1 MNNGIEHPIKTTN
14 AFVFFLQVNENMSV
28 NLSVKIGSMNMK
40 NPVTVASGTFG
51 YGPEYA
57 DLVDLNRLGAITV
70 KGICAGEHI
79 GNPTP
84 RTFETRCGMLNA
96 IGLPG
101 PGARGFIEKYVPFLK
116 QYETPVIVNIWGKSI
131 QDYGKVVEMLDPEE
145 TVSAY
150 EINLSCPNV
159 KEGGSA
165 FGTDIDSFSR
175 VIELVR
181 GLTQKPI
188 IPKLAPNVPNIG
200 TFAKAAENCGADAIS
215 IMNSYPAMAINIET
229 REPELAN
236 RTGGLSGPAIKP
248 IAIKLVW
255 DAAQACNIPIIGMGG
270 ICEPADAIEF
280 IIAGASA
287 VAVGTANFTDPS
299 TAVRVIDGIETYL
312 IEHGIATVSDLT
324 GTVKG

>member
-1 MNNGIEHPIKTTN
+1 
-14 AFVFFLQVNENMSV
+14 MSV
-28 NLSVKIGSMNMK
+28 DLKIKIGSMEMK

-70 KGICAGEHI
+70 KGICPDEHI

-84 RTFETRCGMLNA
+84 RTFETRGGMLNA

-101 PGARGFIEKYVPFLK
+101 PGAQGFIEKYVPFLK
-116 QYETPVIVNIWGKSI
+116 PYDVPVIVNIWGKGMD
-131 QDYGKVVEMLDPEE
+131 DYGKVVEILDDEE

-165 FGTDIDSFSR
+165 FGTDTDSFSR

-181 GLTQKPI
+181 GKTQKPI
-188 IPKLAPNVPNIG
+188 IPKLAPNVSDIG
-200 TFAKAAENCGADAIS
+200 AFAKAAEDSGADAIS
-215 IMNSYPAMAINIET
+215 IMNSYPAMAINIDT
-229 REPELAN
+229 LEPELAN

-255 DAAQACNIPIIGMGG
+255 DAAKATTLPIIGMGG
-270 ICEPADAIEF
+270 IYEPEDAIEF
-280 IIAGASA
+280 MIAGATA

-299 TAVRVIDGIETYL
+299 TVIRVIDGIEAYL
-312 IEHGIATVSDLT
+312 DEKGRASIADIV
-324 GTVKG
+324 GTVKA

>member
-1 MNNGIEHPIKTTN
+1 
-14 AFVFFLQVNENMSV
+14 MSV
-28 NLSVKIGSMNMK
+28 DLSIKIGSMVMK

-70 KGICAGEHI
+70 KGIGPEETL

-84 RTFETRCGMLNA
+84 RTFETRGGMLNA

-101 PGARGFIEKYVPFLK
+101 PGAKGFIEKYVPFLK
-116 QYETPVIVNIWGKSI
+116 QYNTPVIVNIWGKGMD
-131 QDYGKVVEMLDPEE
+131 DYGTVVEMLDGED

-165 FGTDIDSFSR
+165 FGTDTDSFSR

-181 GLTQKPI
+181 GKTQKPI
-188 IPKLAPNVPNIG
+188 IPKLAPNVPDLG
-200 TFAKAAENCGADAIS
+200 KFAKAAEDCGADAIS

-229 REPELAN
+229 LEPELAN

-248 IAIKLVW
+248 IAVKLVW
-255 DAAQACNIPIIGMGG
+255 DAAKATKLPIIGMGG
-270 ICEPADAIEF
+270 IFEPEDAIEF
-280 IIAGASA
+280 MVAGATA

-299 TAVRVIDGIETYL
+299 TAMRVIDGIEEYL
-312 IEHGIATVSDLT
+312 VKKGHRAVADIV
-324 GTVKG
+324 GTVC

>member
-1 MNNGIEHPIKTTN
+1 
-14 AFVFFLQVNENMSV
+14 MSV
-28 NLSVKIGSMNMK
+28 DLKVKIGSMEMK

-57 DLVDLNRLGAITV
+57 ELVDLNRLGAITV
-70 KGICAGEHI
+70 KGICPEEHV
-79 GNPTP
+79 GNATP
-84 RTFETRCGMLNA
+84 RTFETRGGMINA

-101 PGARGFIEKYVPFLK
+101 PGTKGFLEKYVPFLK
-116 QYETPVIVNIWGKSI
+116 QFNTPVIVNIWGKAME
-131 QDYGKVVEMLDPEE
+131 DYGRVVEQLDAED

-165 FGTDIDSFSR
+165 FGTEVDMFSR

-181 GLTQKPI
+181 SKTQKPI
-188 IPKLAPNVPNIG
+188 IPKLAPNVSYIG
-200 TFAKAAENCGADAIS
+200 RFAKAAENCGADAIS

-229 REPELAN
+229 LKPELAN

-255 DAAQACNIPIIGMGG
+255 DAAKTTSLPIIGMGG
-270 ICEPADAIEF
+270 IFEPEDAIEF
-280 IIAGASA
+280 MIAGASA
-287 VAVGTANFTDPS
+287 VAVGTANFVDPS
-299 TAVRVIDGIETYL
+299 TTLRVIDGIEAYL
-312 IEHGIATVSDLT
+312 KRKGHTSVGDIV
-324 GTVKG
+324 GTVKA

>member
-1 MNNGIEHPIKTTN
+1 
-14 AFVFFLQVNENMSV
+14 MSV
-28 NLSVKIGSMNMK
+28 ALEIKIGSMEMK

-70 KGICAGEHI
+70 KGIGPEEHV
-79 GNPTP
+79 GNATP
-84 RTFETRCGMLNA
+84 RTFETRGGMLNA

-101 PGARGFIEKYVPFLK
+101 PGAKGFIEKYVPFLAP
-116 QYETPVIVNIWGKSI
+116 YDVPVIVNIWGKGME
-131 QDYGKVVEMLDPEE
+131 DYGKVVEMLDAED

-165 FGTDIDSFSR
+165 FGTDTDSFSR

-181 GLTQKPI
+181 GKTQKPI
-188 IPKLAPNVPNIG
+188 IPKLAPNVSDIG
-200 TFAKAAENCGADAIS
+200 AFAKAAEDGGADAIS

-229 REPELAN
+229 LEPELAN

-255 DAAQACNIPIIGMGG
+255 DVAKATKLPIIGMGG
-270 ICEPADAIEF
+270 IYEPEDAIEF
-280 IIAGASA
+280 MVAGASA

-299 TAVRVIDGIETYL
+299 TAIRVIDGIESYL
-312 IEHGIATVSDLT
+312 VEKGHSSVANIV
-324 GTVKG
+324 GTVKA

>member
-1 MNNGIEHPIKTTN
+1 MR
-14 AFVFFLQVNENMSV
+14 
-28 NLSVKIGSMNMK
+28 MK

-70 KGICAGEHI
+70 KGIAPEEHI
-79 GNPTP
+79 GNATP
-84 RTFETRCGMLNA
+84 RTFETRGGMLNA

-101 PGARGFIEKYVPFLK
+101 PGAQGFVEKYIPFLK
-116 QYETPVIVNIWGKSI
+116 QYDVPVIVNIWGKAMD
-131 QDYGKVVEMLDPEE
+131 DYGKVVEILDDEE

-165 FGTDIDSFSR
+165 FGTDTDSFSR
-175 VIELVR
+175 VVELVR
-181 GLTQKPI
+181 GKTLKPI
-188 IPKLAPNVPNIG
+188 IPKLAPNVPDIG
-200 TFAKAAENCGADAIS
+200 LFAKAAENCGADAIS
-215 IMNSYPAMAINIET
+215 IMNSYPAMAINVDT
-229 REPELAN
+229 LEPELAN

-255 DAAQACNIPIIGMGG
+255 DAAKATKLPIFGMGG
-270 ICEPADAIEF
+270 IYEPEDAIEF
-280 IIAGASA
+280 MIAGATA

-299 TAVRVIDGIETYL
+299 TAIRVIDGIETYL
-312 IEHGIATVSDLT
+312 AEKGHGSVTDMI
-324 GTVKG
+324 GTVKT

>member
-1 MNNGIEHPIKTTN
+1 
-14 AFVFFLQVNENMSV
+14 MSV
-28 NLSVKIGSMNMK
+28 DLSIKIGSMVMK

-70 KGICAGEHI
+70 KGICPDETL

-84 RTFETRCGMLNA
+84 RTFETRGGMLNA

-101 PGARGFIEKYVPFLK
+101 PGAQGFIDKYVPFLS
-116 QYETPVIVNIWGKSI
+116 QYDVPVIVNIWGKSMK
-131 QDYGKVVEMLDPEE
+131 DYGTVVEILDGED

-165 FGTDIDSFSR
+165 FGTDTDSFSR

-181 GLTQKPI
+181 GKTQKPI
-188 IPKLAPNVPNIG
+188 IPKLAPNVSDIG
-200 TFAKAAENCGADAIS
+200 AFAKAAENCGADAIS
-215 IMNSYPAMAINIET
+215 IMNSYPAMAINIDT
-229 REPELAN
+229 LEPELAN
-236 RTGGLSGPAIKP
+236 RTGGLSGPPIKP

-255 DAAQACNIPIIGMGG
+255 DAFKAAKLPIIGMGG
-270 ICEPADAIEF
+270 IYEPEDAIEF
-280 IIAGASA
+280 MIAGATS
-287 VAVGTANFTDPS
+287 VAVGTANFTDP
-299 TAVRVIDGIETYL
+299 TTITRGIDGIENYL
-312 IEHGIATVSDLT
+312 LEKGHSSAADIV
-324 GTVKG
+324 GTVKA

>member
-1 MNNGIEHPIKTTN
+1 ME
-14 AFVFFLQVNENMSV
+14 
-28 NLSVKIGSMNMK
+28 MK

-70 KGICAGEHI
+70 KGICPDEHV
-79 GNPTP
+79 GNSTP
-84 RTFETRCGMLNA
+84 RTFETRGGMLNA

-101 PGARGFIEKYVPFLK
+101 PGAKGFIKKYVPFLK
-116 QYETPVIVNIWGKSI
+116 QFDTPVIVNIWGKCME
-131 QDYGKVVEMLDPEE
+131 DYGKVVELLDAED

-165 FGTDIDSFSR
+165 FGTETDSFSR
-175 VIELVR
+175 VIERVR
-181 GLTQKPI
+181 GKTQKPI

-200 TFAKAAENCGADAIS
+200 AFAQAAEACGADAIS

-229 REPELAN
+229 LKPELAN
-236 RTGGLSGPAIKP
+236 RSGGLSGPAIKP

-255 DAAQACNIPIIGMGG
+255 DASKATRIPIIGMGG
-270 ICEPADAIEF
+270 IFEAADAIEF
-280 IIAGASA
+280 MIAGATA
-287 VAVGTANFTDPS
+287 VAVGTANFVDP
-299 TAVRVIDGIETYL
+299 TTVGRVIDGIEAYL
-312 IEHGIATVSDLT
+312 IRKGHGSAADIV
-324 GTVKG
+324 GTVNA

>member
-1 MNNGIEHPIKTTN
+1 
-14 AFVFFLQVNENMSV
+14 MSV
-28 NLSVKIGSMNMK
+28 DLKIKIGSMEMK

-70 KGICAGEHI
+70 KGIGPEEHV

-84 RTFETRCGMLNA
+84 RTFETRGGMLNA

-101 PGARGFIEKYVPFLK
+101 PGAKGFIEKYVPFLAP
-116 QYETPVIVNIWGKSI
+116 YDTPVIVNIWGKGMD
-131 QDYGKVVEMLDPEE
+131 DYGTVVEMLDDED

-165 FGTDIDSFSR
+165 FGTDTDSFSR

-181 GLTQKPI
+181 GKTQKPI
-188 IPKLAPNVPNIG
+188 IPKLAPNVPDIG
-200 TFAKAAENCGADAIS
+200 KFAKAAEDCGADAIS
-215 IMNSYPAMAINIET
+215 IMNSYPAMAINIDT
-229 REPELAN
+229 LEPELAN

-255 DAAQACNIPIIGMGG
+255 DAAKATKLPIIGMGG
-270 ICEPADAIEF
+270 IFEPEDALEF
-280 IIAGASA
+280 MVAGATA

-299 TAVRVIDGIETYL
+299 TAIRVIDGIEDYL
-312 IEHGIATVSDLT
+312 VEKGHTSVADIVGI
-324 GTVKG
+324 VKA

>member
-1 MNNGIEHPIKTTN
+1 MSKMNLE
-14 AFVFFLQVNENMSV
+14 
-28 NLSVKIGSMNMK
+28 VKIGSMVMK

-70 KGICAGEHI
+70 KGIGPEETL

-84 RTFETRCGMLNA
+84 RTFETRGGMLNA

-101 PGARGFIEKYVPFLK
+101 PGAKGFIEKYVPFLAP
-116 QYETPVIVNIWGKSI
+116 YDVPVIVNIWGKGME
-131 QDYGKVVEMLDPEE
+131 DYGAVVEMLDAED

-165 FGTDIDSFSR
+165 FGTDTDSFSR

-181 GLTQKPI
+181 GKTQKPI
-188 IPKLAPNVPNIG
+188 IPKLAPNVPDIG
-200 TFAKAAENCGADAIS
+200 KFAKAAENCGADAIS
-215 IMNSYPAMAINIET
+215 IMNSYPAMAINIDT
-229 REPELAN
+229 LEPELAN

-255 DAAQACNIPIIGMGG
+255 DAAKATKLPIIGMGG
-270 ICEPADAIEF
+270 IFEPEDAIEF
-280 IIAGASA
+280 MVAGATA

-299 TAVRVIDGIETYL
+299 TAIRVIDGIEAYL
-312 IEHGIATVSDLT
+312 DEKGYSSVVDIV
-324 GTVKG
+324 GTVKAE

>member
-1 MNNGIEHPIKTTN
+1 
-14 AFVFFLQVNENMSV
+14 MSV
-28 NLSVKIGSMNMK
+28 DLSIKIGSMVMK

-57 DLVDLNRLGAITV
+57 ELVDLNRLGAITV
-70 KGICAGEHI
+70 KGIGPEETL

-84 RTFETRCGMLNA
+84 RTFETRGGMLNA

-101 PGARGFIEKYVPFLK
+101 PGAKGFIEKYVPFLK
-116 QYETPVIVNIWGKSI
+116 QYNVPVIVNIWGKGME
-131 QDYGKVVEMLDPEE
+131 DYGTVVEMLDGEE

-165 FGTDIDSFSR
+165 FGTDTDSFSR

-181 GLTQKPI
+181 GKTQKPI
-188 IPKLAPNVPNIG
+188 IPKLAPNVPDLG
-200 TFAKAAENCGADAIS
+200 KFAKAAEECGADAVS

-229 REPELAN
+229 LEPELAN
-236 RTGGLSGPAIKP
+236 GTGGLSGPAIKP

-255 DAAQACNIPIIGMGG
+255 DAAKATKLPIIGMGG
-270 ICEPADAIEF
+270 IFEPEDAIEF
-280 IIAGASA
+280 MVAGATA

-299 TAVRVIDGIETYL
+299 TVLRVIDGIESYL
-312 IEHGIATVSDLT
+312 EQKGHRSVADIV
-324 GTVKG
+324 GTVKA